1 MTKLESERLFLYPAS
16 DEEMQIL
23 INQEPDAGMK
33 QAYSE
38 MLQGCKDTP
47 TNRIWNAVW
56 FMELKDSP
64 GVVVGDFS
72 FKGLGRNGMVEI
84 GYGLKEGY
92 RHKGYMTEAVRTV
105 AKWAMSQEGVCR
117 VEAETTVEN
126 EASRRVLERAGF
138 HAMGVCGEEGPRYLY
153 RENTEQ

>member
-1 MTKLESERLFLYPAS
+1 MTKLESERLFLYPVS

-72 FKGLGRNGMVEI
+72 FKGLGGMAWW
-84 GYGLKEGY
+84 KSD
-92 RHKGYMTEAVRTV
+92 MD
-105 AKWAMSQEGVCR
+105 
-117 VEAETTVEN
+117 
-126 EASRRVLERAGF
+126 
-138 HAMGVCGEEGPRYLY
+138 
-153 RENTEQ
+153 